1 MTHRSIL
8 ARLAAPVTPQPVSR
22 ILVADDSRAHLAMLS
37 AMLRRWGYHV
47 TEASDGLVARALLER
62 ERFDII
68 LSDWSMPGLDGV
80 GLCRR
85 LREMPWSDDVHFFL
99 LAAREDK
106 LDAAIAL
113 DAGADDFLS
122 KPVHPA
128 ELRARINASARLI
141 EESRR
146 AALVTQQLAAAL
158 DQITRLY
165 DQLDSDLIEARKLQQ
180 TLVRERQ
187 RDFAGGSATLLL
199 RPSGHVGGDLVGFF
213 EISPQRVVLYSV
225 DVSGHGVASAMMTAR
240 LAGLLSG
247 GSPEQ
252 NIALR
257 IDADGQRDSWPP
269 DIVAWRMNRV
279 MLDDMQVD
287 QYFTMVYAEVELE
300 TGRVLLVQAGHPH
313 PAILRKDG
321 RVDYLGQGGLPI
333 GLLPDAEYDRI
344 EAQLHPGDRLFLMS
358 DGITECP
365 SPTGEELGEAGL
377 ARLLAQSGQLDDSA
391 LLEALIWDLS
401 EHFGGDEFPDDVSG
415 ILFRFAG
422 RPKGP

>member
-1 MTHRSIL
+1 MTHRAIL
-8 ARLAAPVTPQPVSR
+8 ARLKAPVAPQPVSR

-37 AMLRRWGYHV
+37 TMLRRWGYHV
-47 TEASDGLVARALLER
+47 TEASDGLAARDLLER
-62 ERFDII
+62 ERFDIV
-68 LSDWSMPGLDGV
+68 LSDWSMPGLGGV
-80 GLCRR
+80 DLCRR
-85 LREMPWSDDVHFFL
+85 LREMPWSDDTHFFL

-106 LDAAIAL
+106 LDAAVAL

-128 ELRARINASARLI
+128 ALRARINSSARLI

-146 AALVTQQLAAAL
+146 AALITQQLTAAL

-187 RDFAGGSATLLL
+187 RDFAGGRATLLL

-213 EISPQRVVLYSV
+213 EISPRRVVLYSV

-252 NIALR
+252 NIALTR
-257 IDADGQRDSWPP
+257 DAQGQRDAWPP
-269 DIVAWRMNRV
+269 EIVAYRLNRM

-287 QYFTMVYAEVELE
+287 QYFTIVYAEVDLE
-300 TGRVLLVQAGHPH
+300 TGRVWLVQAGHPH
-313 PAILRKDG
+313 PAILRQDG
-321 RVDYLGQGGLPI
+321 QVEYLGQGGLPV
-333 GLLPDAEYDRI
+333 GLLPDAQYQRI
-344 EAQLHPGDRLFLMS
+344 EAYLHPGDRLFLMS

-365 SPTGEELGEAGL
+365 SPDGDELGEAGL
-377 ARLLAQSGQLDDSA
+377 TRLLANHPQFDDSA
-391 LLEALIWDLS
+391 LLEALVWDLS

-415 ILFRFAG
+415 LLFRFTGLPDAG
-422 RPKGP
+422 